1 MATKDCVIIRQ
12 LFLRKIDN
20 LRDEKPMPIYKSWCK
35 YAQWNNVT
43 CLQERFVKKGC
54 ELETYLLLILQVEI
68 NKQSESPGK
77 VNEMTSSLAEVNKY
91 VLGHLTQLGCWIV
104 AGPSRFDSTR
114 LDTPKRTQLSRF
126 TEQLK
131 IYAQLKK

>member
-1 MATKDCVIIRQ
+1 
-12 LFLRKIDN
+12 
-20 LRDEKPMPIYKSWCK
+20 
-35 YAQWNNVT
+35 VT

-91 VLGHLTQLGCWIV
+91 VLGHLTQLGC
-104 AGPSRFDSTR
+104 
-114 LDTPKRTQLSRF
+114 
-126 TEQLK
+126 
-131 IYAQLKK
+131 